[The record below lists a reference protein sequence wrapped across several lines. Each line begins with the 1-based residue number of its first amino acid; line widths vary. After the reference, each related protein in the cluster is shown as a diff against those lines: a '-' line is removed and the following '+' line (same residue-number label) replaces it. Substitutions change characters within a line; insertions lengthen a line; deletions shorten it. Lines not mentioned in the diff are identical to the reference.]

1 MLAGMI
7 AVNTV
12 TEAFWLA
19 VEHRASVGGRS
30 KYGAITIISVTTIN
44 SNTTNVA
51 QCFTA
56 TTLSILCHAAFHLSN
71 TEKLTSLALYG
82 ICKLLLYFHKAKD
95 LLDAICTKP
104 CRPDHDGVEL
114 DSTIIYSSLRPTCCN

>member
-30 KYGAITIISVTTIN
+30 KYGAITIIRVTTIN
-44 SNTTNVA
+44 SNTTKLA

-82 ICKLLLYFHKAKD
+82 IYKLFGLFHKAKD
-95 LLDAICTKP
+95 LLGAIFTKHS
-104 CRPDHDGVEL
+104 RPNYDVV
-114 DSTIIYSSLRPTCCN
+114 